1 MSDQIASKDW
11 DRIAQSADY
20 RRMMASKTKFVVAAT
35 VFFTVYYFTLPVLVG
50 YWPELMKREVIG
62 VVNIAYLFAFSQFFM
77 TWILAYLYMRISRRF
92 DLMTEKILAETL
104 AAKEAE

>member
-1 MSDQIASKDW
+1 MSDQTVNKDW

-20 RRMMASKTKFVVAAT
+20 RRMMTSKTKFVVAAT
-35 VFFTVYYFTLPVLVG
+35 LFFLIYYFTLPVLVG

-62 VVNIAYLFAFSQFFM
+62 VVNVAYLFAFSQFLM